1 MASLIDEL
9 INVLE
14 QENKEYETLMLLSK
28 EKTPVI
34 VKGDLE
40 KLQRITQVEQEFI
53 GKITNLE
60 KKRTDVM
67 NDIGTVLSKDP
78 KTMRVVDVIEI
89 LSKQPVEQNRLSEVH
104 DKLLTTLENFKKYNE
119 VNANLIKES
128 LEIIDFNLNLVT
140 SLYQDTGIANY
151 DKNAKS
157 ISAMG
162 ATGVFDRKS

>member
-67 NDIGTVLSKDP
+67 NDIGTVLSKEP

-157 ISAMG
+157 VSAMG

>member
-140 SLYQDTGIANY
+140 SLYQDIGIANY